1 MKLIEYLKTDT
12 FLRQFIMATLGFLVL
27 LNTFAV
33 WALGDKLR
41 IEPVEVLDA
50 INERLEVTPKEVME
64 ELTKISAKQDENF
77 SRLVIASSGELS
89 THLDIMI
96 AKQDTDIAEILDAMQ
111 SNKLIIVQNRDAMLH
126 IVQALKDAAL

>member
-12 FLRQFIMATLGFLVL
+12 FLRQFIMATLGFLIL

-50 INERLEVTPKEVME
+50 INERLEVTPKEVMVK
-64 ELTKISAKQDENF
+64 LD
-77 SRLVIASSGELS
+77 VIANQQDANIARILKTATSTDDLASELNVIIS
-89 THLDIMI
+89 RHDNIVLQ
-96 AKQDTDIAEILDAMQ
+96 AIAE
-111 SNKLIIVQNRDAMLH
+111 NRDAILR
-126 IVQALKDAAL
+126 VAKALEDAAL

>member
-12 FLRQFIMATLGFLVL
+12 FLRQFIMATLGFLIL

-50 INERLEVTPKEVME
+50 INERLEVTPKAVMVK
-64 ELTKISAKQDENF
+64 LDVIANKQDENIARILKTVTSTDDLASELNVIM
-77 SRLVIASSGELS
+77 SR
-89 THLDIMI
+89 HD
-96 AKQDTDIAEILDAMQ
+96 
-111 SNKLIIVQNRDAMLH
+111 NIVLQAITENRDAILR
-126 IVQALKDAAL
+126 VAKALEDAAL